1 MTPLDPKTREQ
12 LCAWMDGELP
22 ADEARFLERRL
33 ASDAELRAQ
42 WERWQLA
49 SACIRG
55 QSPLP
60 MRQGFSESVLAEI
73 SAPANVGARPG
84 RRPVWGWAIAASVA
98 ALAVMVG
105 VQMRPEKIPAS
116 PDTVAHASDPYVAPI
131 TASPASADLV
141 GSRFRIAKSAI
152 ASTEVVSPEIVASET
167 SARSAAGSR
176 PSDSRRSSDIAARQS
191 PMPLSAQSPTEFP
204 LMAAS
209 EAKTW
214 PRSPLSSAGND
225 ASMEAYLVRHNEM
238 VSGGGLGGFVP
249 YVDVVTRERDGAS
262 DTGAD
267 DSQAKDSQV
276 IEGDGQ

>member
-22 ADEARFLERRL
+22 SDEARFLERRL

-49 SACIRG
+49 SACIKG
-55 QSPLP
+55 ESPLP
-60 MRQGFSESVLAEI
+60 MRRDLSERVLAAI
-73 SAPANVGARPG
+73 SVPENAGATAR

-105 VQMRPEKIPAS
+105 MQMRPEKIPAR
-116 PDTVAHASDPYVAPI
+116 PDTVARTSETFAPPI

-141 GSRFRIAKSAI
+141 DSRFRIAKSAI
-152 ASTEVVSPEIVASET
+152 ATTEVVSPETVTPET
-167 SARSAAGSR
+167 AGHAAAEIR
-176 PSDSRRSSDIAARQS
+176 PSASGHTTEIASLQS
-191 PMPLSAQSPTEFP
+191 PMPLSTQSPTEFP
-204 LMAAS
+204 LMATS
-209 EAKTW
+209 EAKAW
-214 PRSPLSSAGND
+214 PRSPLSASGND

-262 DTGAD
+262 DNGAD
-267 DSQAKDSQV
+267 NARA
-276 IEGDGQ
+276 IEDGGQ

>member
-60 MRQGFSESVLAEI
+60 MRRGFSEGVLAEI
-73 SAPANVGARPG
+73 SAPEITAVAAR

-98 ALAVMVG
+98 ALAIMIG
-105 VQMRPEKIPAS
+105 VQMRPEKIVAR
-116 PDTVAHASDPYVAPI
+116 PDTIAHTGESFTAPI

-141 GSRFRIAKSAI
+141 ALNSDATRPAI
-152 ASTEVVSPEIVASET
+152 ASAAIASSEAITPET
-167 SARSAAGSR
+167 SGKAAAGVR
-176 PSDSRRSSDIAARQS
+176 PSGASRTTEIASRQS
-191 PMPLSAQSPTEFP
+191 PMPLNAQSPTEFP
-204 LMAAS
+204 LMATS

-262 DTGAD
+262 DAGTS
-267 DSQAKDSQV
+267 DSQASDSQV
-276 IEGDGQ
+276 IEDGQQ